1 MKLSM
6 IDKLKSIFIL
16 KKEQVAD
23 TLTHRKVS
31 ATGLKCQMQIYICKC
46 QYKNDQKVENKN
58 VHFPRSI
65 PQLVFP

>member
-1 MKLSM
+1 MCREVSSSLKTSKLQMKLSM

-31 ATGLKCQMQIYICKC
+31 ATGLKCQMQIYI
-46 QYKNDQKVENKN
+46 
-58 VHFPRSI
+58 
-65 PQLVFP
+65 